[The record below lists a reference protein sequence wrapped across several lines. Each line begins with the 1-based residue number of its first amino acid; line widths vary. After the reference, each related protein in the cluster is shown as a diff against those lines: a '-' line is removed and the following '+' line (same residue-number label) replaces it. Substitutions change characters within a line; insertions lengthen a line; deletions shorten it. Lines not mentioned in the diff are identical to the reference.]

1 MVNDMKTEQLVQLV
15 ADMADLIRFHELEA
29 VDSSAVRCLEK
40 AQEVNQEF
48 SIVDTDLDEYLEQV
62 RQANVHFMT

>member
-1 MVNDMKTEQLVQLV
+1 MKTEALVQLV

-48 SIVDTDLDEYLEQV
+48 SIVDPDLDRYLEEI
-62 RQANVHFMT
+62 RQANMHSMA